1 MKEVFV
7 LCAIVFS
14 CLQTAAQREYD
25 AGTKKLI
32 DEFTKIQSSLDANE
46 SKSDQIKT
54 RSITYYT
61 QESGDQISYDTLV
74 MTYSTSGE
82 NFIVSI
88 GPSDSIKVIQ
98 NDSFQVAVYKY
109 DRMVT
114 VQKPVAVAHNI
125 LPIDMLD
132 SMFQTIAM
140 QSISATDSGAYRK
153 LTVSFKADAPYS
165 AYQVMYHKNS
175 YELAWIK
182 FSARREEE
190 NSGTKRMDVRMVF
203 SKPSYSASDH
213 FFSIDDYVKVLNNG
227 DFRTAE
233 LTQNYEIVSLINE

>member
-14 CLQTAAQREYD
+14 SLQTAAQREYD

-32 DEFTKIQSSLDANE
+32 DEFTKIQFSLDANE

-74 MTYSTSGE
+74 MTYSASGE

-98 NDSFQVAVYKY
+98 NDSFQVAVYKV
-109 DRMVT
+109 DRMVAI
-114 VQKPVAVAHNI
+114 QRPVASNHNI

-132 SMFQTIAM
+132 SMFQTISM
-140 QSISATDSGAYRK
+140 QSISATDSGSYRK
-153 LTVSFKADAPYS
+153 LTVNFKADAPYL

-175 YELAWIK
+175 YEITWIK
-182 FSARREEE
+182 FSAKKEEE
-190 NSGTKRMDVRMVF
+190 NYGTKRVDVHMVF
-203 SKPSYSASDH
+203 SKPSYSTSGN
-213 FFSIDDYVKVLNNG
+213 FFSIDDYVKVLSPG
-227 DFRTAE
+227 DIRTSRF
-233 LTQNYEIVSLINE
+233 TPNYEIVNLINE